1 MTLSLPQ
8 LRVFLTIVQE
18 GTITAAAKKLFLSKP
33 AVSMALAELES
44 QLGYPLFDRRGNR
57 LHLNDQGIALIPK
70 ADELLTRSDEISA
83 TLKDDSQLIGWLRL
97 GGSDTVGNQL
107 LPTLISDFRHTTCH
121 QQQTLVI
128 ANSQEIITRLQHFEL
143 DIGLIEGE
151 ILHPDLL
158 QTPWLSD
165 QMAVVCHPNHPL
177 VSHAP
182 LSVGDLDNQTWL
194 IRESGS
200 GTREHFLSRLAP
212 RFERWHLSFEL
223 NTTEAILNAASAGLG
238 LAYLSKL
245 SAQHAIADGR
255 VVALELPL
263 LLSRRYWL
271 VRHKDKY
278 QSGLL
283 TRFWDFCL
291 HWQPQPHSST

>member
-1 MTLSLPQ
+1 MALSLPQ
-8 LRVFLTIVQE
+8 LRVFLTTVQE

-33 AVSMALAELES
+33 AVSMALTELES

-57 LHLNDQGIALIPK
+57 LHLNDQGAALIPK

-83 TLKDDSQLIGWLRL
+83 ALKDDSQLIGCLRL

-107 LPTLISDFRHTTCH
+107 LPALISDFRHATAH

-128 ANSQEIITRLQHFEL
+128 ANSQEIIARLQHFEL

-151 ILHPDLL
+151 IQHPDLL

-165 QMAVVCHPNHPL
+165 QMAVVCHPDHPL
-177 VSHAP
+177 ASQAP

-200 GTREHFLSRLAP
+200 GTREHFLSCLAP

-291 HWQPQPHSST
+291 HWQPQSHAS